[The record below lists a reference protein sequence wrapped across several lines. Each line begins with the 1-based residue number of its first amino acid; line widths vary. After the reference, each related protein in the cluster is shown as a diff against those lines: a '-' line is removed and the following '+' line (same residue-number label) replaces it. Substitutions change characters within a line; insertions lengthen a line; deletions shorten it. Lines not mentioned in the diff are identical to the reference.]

1 MNGTL
6 KAEIRQGARGVVEA
20 KIREKLTH
28 GITPTQLIS
37 QGYKKSTVY
46 KVWNSLKPAP
56 PTTDAEQLQSALKK
70 LTQEELRVVF
80 EVGALLHDPM
90 SRELLR
96 KLVE

>member
-1 MNGTL
+1 MKKWRSRVVRSSAV
-6 KAEIRQGARGVVEA
+6 KAKV
-20 KIREKLTH
+20 KSSK
-28 GITPTQLIS
+28 PT
-37 QGYKKSTVY
+37 
-46 KVWNSLKPAP
+46 
-56 PTTDAEQLQSALKK
+56 TTDAELLQSALKK

>member
-1 MNGTL
+1 MKKWRSRVVRSSAV
-6 KAEIRQGARGVVEA
+6 KAKV
-20 KIREKLTH
+20 KSSK
-28 GITPTQLIS
+28 PT
-37 QGYKKSTVY
+37 
-46 KVWNSLKPAP
+46 
-56 PTTDAEQLQSALKK
+56 TTDAEQLQSALKK